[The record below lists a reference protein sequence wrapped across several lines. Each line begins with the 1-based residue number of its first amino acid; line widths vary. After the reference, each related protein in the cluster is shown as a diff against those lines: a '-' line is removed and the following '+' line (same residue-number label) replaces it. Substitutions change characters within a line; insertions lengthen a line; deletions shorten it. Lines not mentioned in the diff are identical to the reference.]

1 MIAASELLRNQSRS
15 PLKMSDFFAVN
26 KAALK
31 ASASVM
37 GQTFSI
43 GAARYTGVISELSA
57 KDTLAIGGF
66 DASVVAQI
74 VVAKVGFT
82 APAIGEKVQYNS
94 VTRRVVAIDEDPIC
108 YTLHL
113 EAVTK

>member
-1 MIAASELLRNQSRS
+1 V
-15 PLKMSDFFAVN
+15 SDFFTASQS
-26 KAALK
+26 ALK

-37 GQTFSI
+37 GQTFLI

-57 KDTLAIGGF
+57 KDTLSLGGF

-74 VVAKVGFT
+74 VVPKSGFT
-82 APAIGEKVQYNS
+82 VPVIGAKITYAS
-94 VTRRVVAIDEDPIC
+94 VSRRVVAIDEDPIC